1 MSSPPSASLS
11 RQMTFYEMSLLQS
24 EIRLDEIQERI
35 AVLRN
40 EKSSVDKELS
50 QKLTE
55 ERELEA
61 KARRF

>member
-1 MSSPPSASLS
+1 
-11 RQMTFYEMSLLQS
+11 MTFYEMSLLQS